1 MGVFIGEQVPV
12 EIIRQARWGK
22 LPTGDASR
30 LASILQVMKQ
40 CLEAS
45 DLERRL
51 ELMEKA
57 IGDDTVVPFKPKL
70 VK

>member
-1 MGVFIGEQVPV
+1 
-12 EIIRQARWGK
+12 
-22 LPTGDASR
+22 
-30 LASILQVMKQ
+30 
-40 CLEAS
+40 LEAS